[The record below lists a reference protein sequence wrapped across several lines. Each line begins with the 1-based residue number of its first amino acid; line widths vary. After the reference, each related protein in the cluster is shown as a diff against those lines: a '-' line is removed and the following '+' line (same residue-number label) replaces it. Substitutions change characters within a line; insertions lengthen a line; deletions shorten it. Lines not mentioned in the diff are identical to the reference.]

1 MENQP
6 RNKIRPVVIYP
17 FLQPREIESL
27 EVLFDMLSR
36 LQSDDRF
43 SVPIT
48 IVNNQT
54 FYRSSSPRSRD
65 QRVTEA
71 YEAAQEIAKNV
82 SKVEIT
88 WSVDTCAMWLRGL
101 GLAFEEARKENAIH
115 DVFWLLP
122 GDFNY
127 ATEEGK
133 AAVNKLHEIPLKV
146 YNGECEICLGEINV
160 PLNSSKQLIDTYGTY
175 GLLYNWF
182 PAEAQGIR
190 EVTDKPRT
198 EFFALNY
205 PTLEQALIENRWY
218 AYEQTLMIL
227 LQNMRGKSPVRG
239 IRRVQLGLISDEES
253 IRSTLSSAMQQVER
267 TERALKLFWRDRAE
281 REANI
286 NWHSEFR
293 VLDGQSENIRAA
305 AMVILRRLLA

>member
-1 MENQP
+1 MANQP
-6 RNKIRPVVIYP
+6 KIRPVVIYP
-17 FLQPREIESL
+17 FLQPKELESL
-27 EVLFDMLSR
+27 RVLFDMLSG
-36 LQSDDRF
+36 LQSDNKF
-43 SVPIT
+43 SAPIT

-54 FYRSSSPRSRD
+54 FYRSSSSRAKD
-65 QRVTEA
+65 GRVTEA
-71 YEAAQEIAKNV
+71 YNEAQEIAKNV

-101 GLAFEEARKENAIH
+101 GLAFEEARKEKAIH
-115 DVFWLLP
+115 DVFWLIP

-127 ATEEGK
+127 ATNEGK
-133 AAVNKLHEIPLKV
+133 AAINKLHEIPLKV

-190 EVTDKPRT
+190 EITDKPRT

-227 LQNMRGKSPVRG
+227 LQNMKGKLPVRG

-253 IRSTLSSAMQQVER
+253 TRSTLSSAIQQVER

-281 REANI
+281 REAKI
-286 NWHSEFR
+286 NWHDEFR
-293 VLDGQSENIRAA
+293 VLDGQSESIRAA